1 MSGLPRH
8 PDVVPMLSYADV
20 AAAMEWLVAA
30 FGLTE
35 RLRLAADDG
44 TVGHGELD
52 AGDGVVM
59 LGTPSPAY
67 EGPKAHRE
75 HCAAAA
81 EWSRPPHVVD
91 GVLVYV
97 ADVDAHRQHA
107 EAHGATIVREPVD
120 EPPGRL
126 YVAEDLEGHRWMFIE
141 RSRADSLTGG

>member
-1 MSGLPRH
+1 MSGSTHH

-20 AAAMEWLVAA
+20 AAAMQWLVDA

-35 RLRLAADDG
+35 RLRLVGDDG
-44 TVGHGELD
+44 TVGHGELA

-67 EGPKAHRE
+67 EGPKAHRD

-97 ADVDAHRQHA
+97 TDVDAHPDHA
-107 EAHGATIVREPVD
+107 EARGATIVREPFD

-141 RSRADSLTGG
+141 RSPAGSRTGG

>member
-1 MSGLPRH
+1 MPDLAPH

-20 AAAMEWLVAA
+20 AAAMDWLVAA
-30 FGLTE
+30 FGFTE
-35 RLRLAADDG
+35 RVRRGDG
-44 TVGHGELD
+44 AGGVGHGELL
-52 AGDGVVM
+52 AGDGVLM
-59 LGTPSPAY
+59 LGRPSPAY

-97 ADVDAHRQHA
+97 TDVDAHRDHA
-107 EAHGATIVREPVD
+107 EARGATIVREPVD

-126 YVAEDLEGHRWMFIE
+126 YVAEDLEGHRWMFLE
-141 RSRADSLTGG
+141 RPPSRR